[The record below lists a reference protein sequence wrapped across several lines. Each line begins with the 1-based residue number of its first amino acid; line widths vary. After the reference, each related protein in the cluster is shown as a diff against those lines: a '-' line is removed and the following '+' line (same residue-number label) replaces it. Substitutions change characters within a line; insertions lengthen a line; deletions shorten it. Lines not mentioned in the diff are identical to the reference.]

1 MIKVSPILFIY
12 KYDLFISMKFTIIRL
27 HEMPMSSS
35 RSKLSSSS
43 SLSVLG
49 GLIIATFVFV
59 VLIITT
65 TTIVTTAKAQTNEF
79 NVYKFDN
86 NGNFILGWGSTGPGP
101 GQFYHAHGIA
111 IDPSSGDV
119 YVSDQGNFNSRV
131 PHPDAVP
138 HISKFTADGK
148 FITKWGSEGTGDGQF
163 TRLEDL
169 AVDPSSGNVY
179 VAELGNGRIS
189 KFTADGKFITKWSST
204 TTNNNNPA
212 TSAAAATTTTNN
224 TLIQPW
230 GVAVD
235 SSGNILVDDK
245 GRNMAFKF
253 TSDGKYLQ
261 TLVQTGPADGQLQH
275 PHGLAI
281 DSSGNFY
288 IADQVHANVQKFS
301 PDGKLLQKF
310 ASGGKGKG
318 PVLNIPHG
326 VAVDSSGNIFVADSA
341 NHRVKKFAPDGT
353 FIKSWGKFKSPHDVE
368 IDASGN
374 VYLIN
379 TTTD

>member
-1 MIKVSPILFIY
+1 
-12 KYDLFISMKFTIIRL
+12 
-27 HEMPMSSS
+27 MPMSSS
-35 RSKLSSSS
+35 RSKLSSS

-59 VLIITT
+59 VLTT
-65 TTIVTTAKAQTNEF
+65 TTMVTTAKAQTDEF

-86 NGNFILGWGSTGPGP
+86 NGNFILGWGSTGSGP

-119 YVSDQGNFNSRV
+119 YVSDQGNFNSNV
-131 PHPDAVP
+131 FHPDAVP

-163 TRLEDL
+163 TRLEDI
-169 AVDPSSGNVY
+169 AIDSSGNVY

-189 KFTADGKFITKWSST
+189 KFTADGKFITKWSN
-204 TTNNNNPA
+204 TNNNNAINNNPA
-212 TSAAAATTTTNN
+212 TSAAAATTTNN
-224 TLIQPW
+224 TLIMPW

-245 GRNMAFKF
+245 GRNMVFKF

-275 PHGLAI
+275 PHGIAI

-288 IADQVHANVQKFS
+288 IADQVHANIQKFS
-301 PDGKLLQKF
+301 PDGKFLQKF
-310 ASGGKGKG
+310 GSGGKGKG
-318 PVLNIPHG
+318 PVFNIPHG
-326 VAVDSSGNIFVADSA
+326 VAVDSSGNIFVADSG
-341 NHRVKKFAPDGT
+341 NHYVKKFSADGT
-353 FIKSWGKFKSPHDVE
+353 FIKSWGKFKSPHDIK